1 MLHLQTS
8 ALDGFG
14 WPVEKD
20 KMDILGEQMLVAQ
33 FGAGNDAFNFVRRTG
48 HPRTLARSLEETPG
62 NFPRSVLY
70 PAGEVSSNPSID
82 QKTDLA
88 TQVFWDSGVTNPAN

>member
-1 MLHLQTS
+1 
-8 ALDGFG
+8 
-14 WPVEKD
+14 
-20 KMDILGEQMLVAQ
+20 VAQ

-48 HPRTLARSLEETPG
+48 HPRTLARSLEQTPG
-62 NFPRSVLY
+62 TFPRSVLY